1 MFRNYL
7 LIAWRNLKKNRVFSF
22 INIFGLS
29 IGMAACLLI
38 LQYVSHELSYD
49 NFHANGDRIYRVS
62 QKAWNGTE
70 YVQDA
75 CGYNVAGPA
84 IQAQFPEVSDYA
96 YLRLRDKCN
105 IANGNVAFRE
115 DRVGVVSAHFL
126 NIFSFPLLQGNPAT
140 ALATPNTVVI
150 SRTTAR
156 RYFGSQNPLG
166 RTLRYNDGYH
176 RELLTVTGVME
187 DMPVNSH
194 MHLDVLL
201 SYETA
206 RKWEGWGLDWCCNN
220 DYVYV
225 LLNPGADPAALA
237 AKLSTFRHKQTG
249 NTKELR
255 EIRETMEM
263 QPLRDIHLHS
273 QKTFEMEAN
282 GSAEAVYLLLV
293 VGILVLGIA
302 WVNYINLS
310 TAKAAER
317 AKEVGVRKAVGSGR
331 RELVKQF
338 MLEALLVNGLAA
350 VGAFTLFQ
358 LALPLMDGLLGKPLS
373 AHTPAW
379 TYLAGWGAVFA
390 FGAVAAG
397 LYPALVLSRFQPIGA
412 LKGKLLGTKRGAA
425 LRKGLVVTQFAATV
439 VLISGTLA
447 VFGQLR
453 FMQSRHLGMNIDQT
467 LVVYG
472 ARTGGDGG
480 SDSLRRGQYERLK
493 QQLAGLGTIKNTS
506 VTECLPGNG
515 IYELN
520 SNRNVRRADLA
531 NPPSGQ
537 YYNFEID
544 TDFFETLQMKML
556 AGHSFSEDRKANAW
570 RQIVINA
577 EAARRL
583 GFASPQEALGKPVLW
598 GEAQLEVV
606 GVVSNYHHHSL
617 KTNYDP
623 FVYFWDTKYEEAG
636 YVVIKLDPAAVPA
649 GKLPATVA
657 AVQRIWRDTFPG
669 SPFDYFFLDERFN
682 AQYQADQQLG
692 VLFSGFAGLAIL
704 IACLGLYGL
713 SLFATTQ
720 RTKEIGV
727 RKVLGASVSSLFLL
741 LSKDFLRLVLIAALI
756 ACPLAYL
763 GVQQWLAGY
772 AFRID
777 ASPWL
782 FVGPALL
789 VLLITLITVGVHIR
803 KASRAN
809 PVNALRS
816 E

>member
-7 LIAWRNLKKNRVFSF
+7 IIAWRNLKKNRVFSF
-22 INIFGLS
+22 INILGLS
-29 IGMAACLLI
+29 VGMAACLLI

-49 NFHANGDRIYRVS
+49 DFHAKSDRIYRVS
-62 QKAWNGTE
+62 QKAWNGAG

-84 IQAQFPEVSDYA
+84 MQAEFPEVSDYT

-105 IANGNVAFRE
+105 IANGDVAFRE
-115 DRVGVVSAHFL
+115 DRVGVASAHFL
-126 NIFSFPLLQGNPAT
+126 TIFSFPLLHGNPAT
-140 ALATPNTVVI
+140 ALTTPNAVVI

-156 RYFGSQNPLG
+156 RYFGTQNPLG

-176 RELLTVTGVME
+176 HALLTVTGVME

-206 RKWEGWGLDWCCNN
+206 RNWEGWGLDWCCNN
-220 DYVYV
+220 DYVYA
-225 LLNPGADPAALA
+225 LLAPGADPAMLA
-237 AKLSTFRHKQTG
+237 AKLSVFRLKQTG
-249 NTKELR
+249 AANQF
-255 EIRETMEM
+255 RETMEL

-293 VGILVLGIA
+293 VGLLVLGIA
-302 WVNYINLS
+302 WVNYVNLS
-310 TAKAAER
+310 TAKATER

-331 RELVKQF
+331 GQLVNQF
-338 MLEALLVNGLAA
+338 MVEALLLNGLAA

-358 LALPLMDGLLGKPLS
+358 LALPLLDGLLGKPIS
-373 AHTPAW
+373 GYTPPW
-379 TYLAGWGAVFA
+379 TYLVGWGALFA
-390 FGAVAAG
+390 AGAVLAG
-397 LYPALVLSRFQPIGA
+397 LYPALVLSRFQPISA
-412 LKGKLLGTKRGAA
+412 LKGKLVGTKRRVT
-425 LRKGLVVTQFAATV
+425 LRKGLVITQFAATV

-467 LVVYG
+467 LVLYG
-472 ARTGGDGG
+472 ARTGGGG
-480 SDSLRRGQYERLK
+480 SDSLRQGQYERLK
-493 QQLAGLGTIKNTS
+493 RQLAGLGTVKNTS

-520 SNRNVRRADLA
+520 SNRGVRRADVA
-531 NPPSGQ
+531 DPPLGQ

-544 TDFFETLQMKML
+544 TDFFRTLEMKML
-556 AGHSFSEDRKANAW
+556 AGRSFSEDRKANAW
-570 RQIVINA
+570 KQIVVNA
-577 EAARRL
+577 EAAKRL
-583 GFASPQEALGKPVLW
+583 GFASPQEAVGKPVLW
-598 GEAQLEVV
+598 GEAQLEVI

-617 KTNYDP
+617 KTHYDP
-623 FVYFWDTKYEEAG
+623 FVYFWDTHYEEAG
-636 YVVIKLDPAAVPA
+636 YVVVKLDPHGVQA

-657 AVQRIWRDTFPG
+657 AIQRIWQATFPG

-682 AQYQADQQLG
+682 AQYQADRQLG

-727 RKVLGASVSSLFLL
+727 RKVLGASVGSLFLL
-741 LSKDFLRLVLIAALI
+741 LSKDFLRLVLIAAVI
-756 ACPLAYL
+756 AFPVAYL
-763 GVQQWLAGY
+763 GVRQWLDGY

-782 FVGPALL
+782 FIGPAGL
-789 VLLITLITVGVHIR
+789 VLLITLLTVGFHVR

-809 PVNALRS
+809 PVHSLRS

>member
-1 MFRNYL
+1 MWRNYL

-22 INIFGLS
+22 INVFGLA

-49 NFHANGDRIYRVS
+49 DFHAQGDRIYRVS
-62 QKAWNGTE
+62 QKAWNGAR

-84 IQAQFPEVSDYA
+84 MQADFPEVSDYA

-105 IANGNVAFRE
+105 LANGNVAFRE
-115 DRVGVVSAHFL
+115 DRVGVASAHFL
-126 NIFSFPLLQGNPAT
+126 TLFSFPLLHGNPAT
-140 ALATPNTVVI
+140 ALVRPNTVVI
-150 SRTTAR
+150 SRTRAR
-156 RYFGSQNPLG
+156 RYFGAQNPVG

-176 RELLTVTGVME
+176 HALLTVTGVME
-187 DMPVNSH
+187 DMPVHSH
-194 MHLDVLL
+194 MHLDMVL

-206 RKWEGWGLDWCCNN
+206 RTWEGWGMDWCCNN

-225 LLNPGADPAALA
+225 LLAPGADPAGLA
-237 AKLSTFRHKQTG
+237 AKLPAFRRKYFSGTNQMMDVL
-249 NTKELR
+249 EL
-255 EIRETMEM
+255 

-273 QKTFEMEAN
+273 DKTFEMEAN

-293 VGILVLGIA
+293 VGLLVLGIA
-302 WVNYINLS
+302 WVNYVNLA
-310 TAKAAER
+310 TAKATER
-317 AKEVGVRKAVGSGR
+317 AKEVGIRKAVGSNRGQ
-331 RELVKQF
+331 LVKQF
-338 MLEALLVNGLAA
+338 MLEALLLNVLAA

-358 LALPLMDGLLGKPLS
+358 LALPLLDGLLGKPLS
-373 AHTPAW
+373 TYRPPW
-379 TYLAGWGAVFA
+379 TYLAGWWLIFAAGAV
-390 FGAVAAG
+390 VAG
-397 LYPALVLSRFQPIGA
+397 LYPALVLSRFQPMGA
-412 LKGKLLGTKRGAA
+412 LKGRLTGTKKGVA
-425 LRKGLVVTQFAATV
+425 LRKGLVVTQIAATV

-453 FMQSRHLGMNIDQT
+453 FMQGRHLGMNIDQT

-480 SDSLRRGQYERLK
+480 ADSLRQGQYERLK
-493 QQLAGLGTIKNTS
+493 RQLAGLGTVKSTS
-506 VTECLPGNG
+506 ATECLPGNG

-520 SNRNVRRADLA
+520 SNRNVRRADVA

-537 YYNFEID
+537 YYNFEVD
-544 TDFFETLQMKML
+544 TDFFRTLEMKML
-556 AGHSFSEDRKANAW
+556 AGRSFSEDRTANAR
-570 RQIVINA
+570 RQVVLNA
-577 EAARRL
+577 EAVKRL
-583 GFASPQEALGKPVLW
+583 GFASPQEAVGKRVLW
-598 GEAQLEVV
+598 GNAPLEVI
-606 GVVSNYHHHSL
+606 GVVSNSHHHSL
-617 KTNYDP
+617 KSQYDP
-623 FVYFWDTKYEEAG
+623 FVYVWDTTYEEAG
-636 YVVIKLDPAAVPA
+636 YVVIKLDPVVVAAD
-649 GKLPATVA
+649 KLPATVA
-657 AVQRIWRDTFPG
+657 AVQRIWRDTFPN

-682 AQYQADQQLG
+682 AQYRADQQLG

-727 RKVLGASVSSLFLL
+727 RKVLGASGSSLFLL
-741 LSKDFLRLVLIAALI
+741 LSKDFLRLVLLAAVI
-756 ACPLAYL
+756 ACPVAYL

-782 FVGPALL
+782 FIAPAGL
-789 VLLITLITVGVHIR
+789 VLLITLLTVGVHIR

-809 PVNALRS
+809 PVHSLRS